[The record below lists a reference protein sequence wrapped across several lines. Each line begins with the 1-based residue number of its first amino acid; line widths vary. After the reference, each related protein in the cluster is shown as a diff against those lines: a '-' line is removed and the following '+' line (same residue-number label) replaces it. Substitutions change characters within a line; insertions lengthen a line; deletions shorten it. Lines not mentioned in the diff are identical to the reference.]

1 MTIDKNTLARTI
13 ADVLYKKE
21 TITMEEK
28 LARVGLSME
37 QVLDHMKMG
46 SELNVK
52 KIGGADE
59 QE

>member
-1 MTIDKNTLARTI
+1 MTIDKDTLYRTI

-37 QVLDHMKMG
+37 QVFDHMKIG
-46 SELNVK
+46 SELNDK

>member
-1 MTIDKNTLARTI
+1 MTIDKDTLYRTI

-37 QVLDHMKMG
+37 
-46 SELNVK
+46 
-52 KIGGADE
+52 
-59 QE
+59 

>member
-1 MTIDKNTLARTI
+1 
-13 ADVLYKKE
+13 
-21 TITMEEK
+21 MEEK